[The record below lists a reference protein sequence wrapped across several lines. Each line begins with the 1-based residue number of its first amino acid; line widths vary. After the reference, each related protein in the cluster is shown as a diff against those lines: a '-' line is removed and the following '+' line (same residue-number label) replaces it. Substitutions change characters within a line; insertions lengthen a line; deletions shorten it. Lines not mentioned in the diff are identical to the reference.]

1 MSTSSSFG
9 FSRSGISTGNHS
21 DVSRPTSVPA
31 SQHPAPRLPPKDQA
45 FFLGEGWTSE
55 PPVLHL
61 FIVYS
66 LTKVKESP
74 QSFVTELQSS
84 KKHRSGDQHLL
95 SVHLHPIGVL
105 FWPQPRPRT
114 SRLADVPV
122 GSRSSSGPP
131 KTTTFHLSM
140 TSTPNPV
147 YDSHLSIS
155 MEDFFIFQSESSIEI
170 AHSFRV
176 SESIYISSFA
186 LAVTGGQMLVILF
199 SELVLEV
206 QGSCLS
212 YLHQIQGKLQGQ
224 ITFLPQMKSKLLVR
238 RNQANQRHKQV
249 IVWLTRWNSRNIDS
263 FAQPGRILQLAE
275 TFADHKVDIL
285 SIQEIRFPSIHVKRF
300 TIVAF
305 LIHDSLS
312 WEKHSSLS
320 RILRQTQ
327 KVESEVI
334 DVLTQSITFSVV
346 LLYINRF
353 SPTELIR
360 RACEIAFRKWLT
372 DI

>member
-1 MSTSSSFG
+1 
-9 FSRSGISTGNHS
+9 
-21 DVSRPTSVPA
+21 
-31 SQHPAPRLPPKDQA
+31 
-45 FFLGEGWTSE
+45 
-55 PPVLHL
+55 
-61 FIVYS
+61 
-66 LTKVKESP
+66 
-74 QSFVTELQSS
+74 
-84 KKHRSGDQHLL
+84 
-95 SVHLHPIGVL
+95 
-105 FWPQPRPRT
+105 
-114 SRLADVPV
+114 
-122 GSRSSSGPP
+122 
-131 KTTTFHLSM
+131 
-140 TSTPNPV
+140 
-147 YDSHLSIS
+147 